1 MTEILSATV
10 LGAAASRPFPLGLS
24 APLQGD
30 PATVVNVAVW
40 APDLTE
46 LILYFRPPGGAW
58 QAQLLPEFSDGVHHG
73 VVEGMPVGS
82 HYGFGREDVEP
93 ESSQLL
99 LDPYARAIDSG
110 EHLLGVRMAADFD
123 WGGDAAPLTPWR
135 DSVIYE
141 AHVKGLTKLHP
152 EVPEEIRGSYAGLA
166 HPAMIRHL
174 RELGVTA
181 VQLLPIHAHLDEVH
195 LRELG
200 LPNYWG
206 YNTIGYFAPHAQYAS
221 AAAQAAGPQ
230 AVQDELK
237 GMVKL
242 LHAAGIEVILDV
254 VYNHTAEGSQG
265 EPALSWRGL
274 AEHRYYRFDGDPA
287 AGAGYLDTTGVG
299 NTLDFGEPKVI
310 QMALDSLRYWVE
322 EFHIDGFRF
331 DLAVTLGRDAANA
344 FSPQHPFLVA
354 AATSQALSGVKL
366 ISEPWDLGNDGW
378 QTGRFPVGWADWNDN
393 FRDSIRDF
401 WLADQGSIANGGT
414 GGGLARL
421 ADALSGSTRLFAAS
435 GRSQLASINLVTAHD
450 GFTLADLTAYNQK
463 HNAANGEDNRDGNDN
478 NRSWNHGAEGPT
490 EDAGILAAR
499 RQSAKNVM
507 ATLLL
512 SLGVPMITAGD
523 ELGRSQQGNN
533 NAYCQDNEIS
543 WLDWSAADQDLFAA
557 TRGLVRLRK
566 DYLSA
571 QPSTYPARDETSY
584 LHWFDA
590 AGNPLSPEQ
599 WQDGSQRVLQMLL
612 GSPDGVMD
620 GLVVFNGT
628 AEPVDVVLPPLD
640 GREFEHRFSTNASH
654 PERQGSLHR
663 PGSTDQ
669 VDANT
674 ITIYKA

>member
-1 MTEILSATV
+1 MTDIVSAPV

-24 APLQGD
+24 APPQGD
-30 PATVVNVAVW
+30 PAQVVNIAIW
-40 APDLTE
+40 APDLAE
-46 LILYFRPPGGAW
+46 LVLYYRAPGGQW
-58 QAQLLPEFSDGVHHG
+58 QAQHLPEFSDGVHHG
-73 VVEGMPVGS
+73 VVEGMPIGS
-82 HYGFGREDVEP
+82 HYGFASGDADP

-99 LDPYARAIDSG
+99 LDPYARAIDSEG
-110 EHLLGVRMAADFD
+110 LLLGIRMAADFD
-123 WGGDAAPLTPWR
+123 WGNDAAPLVPWR
-135 DSVIYE
+135 DTVLYE
-141 AHVKGLTKLHP
+141 AHIKGLTQLHP
-152 EVPEEIRGSYAGLA
+152 EIPAEIRGSYAGLA

-181 VQLLPIHAHLDEVH
+181 VQLLPIHAHLDEAH

-206 YNTIGYFAPHAQYAS
+206 YNTIGYFAPHAAYAS
-221 AAAQAAGPQ
+221 AAARAAGPQ

-254 VYNHTAEGSQG
+254 VYNHTAEGSQN

-274 AEHRYYRFDGDPA
+274 AENRYYRFDGDPA
-287 AGAGYLDTTGVG
+287 AGASYLDTTGVG

-310 QMALDSLRYWVE
+310 QMALDSLRYWAE

-331 DLAVTLGRDAANA
+331 DLAVTLGRDAANS

-354 AATSQALSGVKL
+354 AATSQALAGVKL
-366 ISEPWDLGNDGW
+366 ISEPWDLGYDGW
-378 QTGRFPVGWADWNDN
+378 QTGRFPVGWADWNDH
-393 FRDSIRDF
+393 FRDSVRDF
-401 WLADQGSIANGGT
+401 WLADQGAIAAGGS

-435 GRSQLASINLVTAHD
+435 GRSQLASVNLVTAHD
-450 GFTLADLTAYNQK
+450 GFTLADLTAYNNK
-463 HNAANGEDNRDGNDN
+463 HNEANGEDNRDGTDN
-478 NRSWNHGAEGPT
+478 NRSWNHGVEGPT
-490 EDAGILAAR
+490 EDATIVAAR

-543 WLDWSAADQDLFAA
+543 WLDWTAADEQMFAA
-557 TRGLVRLRK
+557 TRGLIRLRK
-566 DYLSA
+566 DYLSG
-571 QPSTYPARDETSY
+571 QPSTYPARDESSY
-584 LHWFDA
+584 LHWYDA
-590 AGNPLSPEQ
+590 QGQPLSPEQ

-612 GSPDGVMD
+612 GSPGGMMD
-620 GLVVFNGT
+620 GLVVFNATGD
-628 AEPVDVVLPPLD
+628 ELDVVLPSAEGKD
-640 GREFEHRFSTNASH
+640 FEQRFSTGASH
-654 PERQGSLHR
+654 RERQGSTH
-663 PGSTDQ
+663 PAGSSDRIS
-669 VDANT
+669 ANT

>member
-30 PATVVNVAVW
+30 PADVVNVAVW
-40 APDLTE
+40 APELADL
-46 LILYFRPPGGAW
+46 IVYV
-58 QAQLLPEFSDGVHHG
+58 QAPDQPWRAVKLSEFSDGVHHG
-73 VVEGMPVGS
+73 VVESMPIGS
-82 HYGFGREDVEP
+82 RYGFAAADIDP
-93 ESSQLL
+93 ETSQLL
-99 LDPYARAIDSG
+99 LDPYARAIDNSG
-110 EHLLGVRMAADFD
+110 SLLGIRMASDFD
-123 WGGDAAPLTPWR
+123 WGSDVPPHVPWR

-141 AHVKGLTKLHP
+141 AHIKGLTKLHP
-152 EVPEEIRGSYAGLA
+152 EIPESIRGTYAGLA

-181 VQLLPIHAHLDEVH
+181 VELLPVHAHLDEQH

-206 YNTIGYFAPHAQYAS
+206 YNTIGYFAPQASYAS

-230 AVQDELK
+230 AVQDEFK

-254 VYNHTAEGSQG
+254 VYNHTAEGSQA

-274 AEHRYYRFDGDPA
+274 AESRYYRFDGDPA
-287 AGAGYLDTTGVG
+287 SGAGYLDTTGVG

-378 QTGRFPVGWADWNDN
+378 QTGRFPVGWADWNDY
-393 FRDSIRDF
+393 FRDSVRDF
-401 WLADQGSIANGGT
+401 WLADQGSLANGGS

-450 GFTLADLTAYNQK
+450 GFTLADLTAYNNK
-463 HNAANGEDNRDGNDN
+463 HNEANGEDNRDGNDN
-478 NRSWNHGAEGPT
+478 NRSWNHGVEGPS
-490 EDAGILAAR
+490 DDPAIRAAR
-499 RQSAKNVM
+499 SQTARNVM

-523 ELGRSQQGNN
+523 ELGRSQRGNN

-543 WLDWSAADQDLFAA
+543 WVDWSAADPDMFAA
-557 TRGLVRLRK
+557 TRGLIRLRK
-566 DYLSA
+566 DYLSG
-571 QPSTYPARDETSY
+571 QPSTYPARDESSY

-590 AGNPLSPEQ
+590 AARPLSPEQ

-612 GSPDGVMD
+612 GSPGGVMD
-620 GLVVFNGT
+620 GLVVFNAT
-628 AEPVDVVLPPLD
+628 AEPVDVVLPALGSND
-640 GREFEHRFSTNASH
+640 FEHRFSTSASH
-654 PERQGSLHR
+654 PERQGRVHR
-663 PGSTDQ
+663 AGTADR
-669 VDANT
+669 VEANT